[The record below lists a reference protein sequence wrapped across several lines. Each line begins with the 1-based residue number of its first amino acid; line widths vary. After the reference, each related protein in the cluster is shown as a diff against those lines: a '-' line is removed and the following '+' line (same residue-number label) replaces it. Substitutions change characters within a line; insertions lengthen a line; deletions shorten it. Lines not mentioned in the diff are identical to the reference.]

1 MYNGSYL
8 KLQKKK
14 KKNHFICVNGLDVN
28 ISFRNKAG
36 GHPTK

>member
-1 MYNGSYL
+1 MEVIQNY
-8 KLQKKK
+8 QK
-14 KKNHFICVNGLDVN
+14 KKNHFICDNGLDVN